1 MVNVELNKEMRRTF
15 PATLL
20 LAAIALV
27 GLAFTANCQTAA
39 PDQMKLPKETL
50 AADSESV
57 FNQGSHYLHSGS
69 SQAEMQEATEA
80 LEKLGA
86 GGHLAVL
93 DAGTQVKA
101 IGGGT
106 RVRVIGG
113 PHAGQVWWLF
123 TDEDVRK
130 PGEVPPGAVEQR

>member
-1 MVNVELNKEMRRTF
+1 MRGTF
-15 PATLL
+15 PATIAM
-20 LAAIALV
+20 AAIALACLV
-27 GLAFTANCQTAA
+27 LAANGQAGA

-50 AADSESV
+50 AADSESS

-69 SQAEMQEATEA
+69 SQSEMQEASEA

-101 IGGGT
+101 MGGGT

-130 PGEVPPGAVEQR
+130 PGDVPPGAVEER

>member
-1 MVNVELNKEMRRTF
+1 MKLTF
-15 PATLL
+15 PATMALAATALVCLL
-20 LAAIALV
+20 LTGISQA
-27 GLAFTANCQTAA
+27 GA
-39 PDQMKLPKETL
+39 PDEMKLPKETL
-50 AADSESV
+50 AADSQAI
-57 FNQGSHYLHSGS
+57 FDQGSSFLHSGS
-69 SQAEMQEATEA
+69 SQTEMQQATEG

-86 GGHLAVL
+86 GGHLVVL

-113 PHAGQVWWLF
+113 PHDGQVWWLF

-130 PGEVPPGAVEQR
+130 PGEVPPGAIEER